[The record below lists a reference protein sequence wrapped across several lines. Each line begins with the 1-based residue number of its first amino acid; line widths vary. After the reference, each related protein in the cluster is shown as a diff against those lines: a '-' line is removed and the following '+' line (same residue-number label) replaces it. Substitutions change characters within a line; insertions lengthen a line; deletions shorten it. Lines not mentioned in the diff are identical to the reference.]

1 MITVAISGS
10 SGFLGTQL
18 CNFLNHKYNIIK
30 LKRSDYSLAP
40 DKLALVLK
48 GSDYVIN
55 LAGAPIFGLWTKSYR
70 RKILQS
76 RIETTRNLVRAITVM
91 ERKPKLFISAS
102 GVNIYDDKNTHTE
115 DSLEFAHDFL
125 ADVCLQ
131 WEREAL
137 SCSVPS
143 AIIRTGLI
151 VGSTGGFFDAISKT
165 IPFGFALKFGPGNQH
180 FPFLHVHDYVS
191 AIDFIMDKELS
202 DVFNMVSPEVTTYQG
217 FYEALKSVKRPLLVV
232 MVPSFLLKLLPG
244 GQSAVFLK
252 GQHVVPKHLLNAGFE
267 YRYAS
272 IDDTLRNLKID
283 S

>member
-55 LAGAPIFGLWTKSYR
+55 LAGTPIFGLWTKSYR
-70 RKILQS
+70 NKILQS
-76 RIETTRNLVRAITVM
+76 RIETTRNLVKAIAVL
-91 ERKPKLFISAS
+91 ELKPKLFISAS
-102 GVNIYDDKNTHTE
+102 GVNIYDDTNIHTE
-115 DSLEFAHDFL
+115 ESHAFSNDFL

-137 SCSVPS
+137 SCCIPV

-151 VGSTGGFFDAISKT
+151 IGSTGGFFDAISKT
-165 IPFGFALKFGPGNQH
+165 MPLGFVVKFGPGTLH
-180 FPFLHVHDYVS
+180 FPFLHVNDYVS
-191 AIDFIMDKELS
+191 AIDLIMYKELS
-202 DVFNMVSPEVTTYQG
+202 GVFNMVSPEATINKA
-217 FYEALKSVKRPLLVV
+217 FYDALKAVKEPLFVIT
-232 MVPSFLLKLLPG
+232 VPSFLLKVLPG
-244 GQSAVFLK
+244 GQSAIFLK
-252 GQHVVPKHLLNAGFE
+252 GQHVVPNRLLNEGFQF
-267 YRYAS
+267 RYTS

>member
-55 LAGAPIFGLWTKSYR
+55 LAGTPIFGLWTKSYR
-70 RKILQS
+70 NKILQS
-76 RIETTRNLVRAITVM
+76 RIETTRNLVQAIAVM

-102 GVNIYDDKNTHTE
+102 GVNVYDDKHIHTE
-115 DSLEFAHDFL
+115 ESQAFANDFL
-125 ADVCLQ
+125 ANVCLE

-137 SCSVPS
+137 SCSIPC

-151 VGSTGGFFDAISKT
+151 LGSTGGFFDAISKT
-165 IPFGFALKFGPGNQH
+165 LPFGFVVKFGRGNQH
-180 FPFLHVHDYVS
+180 FPFLHVYDYVS
-191 AIDFIMDKELS
+191 AIDFIIDKELS
-202 DVFNMVSPEVTTYQG
+202 GVFNMVSPEVTTYQA
-217 FYEALKSVKRPLLVV
+217 FY
-232 MVPSFLLKLLPG
+232 
-244 GQSAVFLK
+244 AVFIK
-252 GQHVVPKHLLNAGFE
+252 GQHVVPTHLLNAGFE

-272 IDDTLRNLKID
+272 IDDTLQDLKID